1 MNIDE
6 AIEILEDTRKKLN
19 GDMEIK
25 HTNYNKAKAIETI
38 INEYNNLKQIEEAHR
53 IENGK
58 LRTRIKQLE
67 EIDNHIPHID

>member
-6 AIEILEDTRKKLN
+6 AIGTLKKMLKWEKECLHYDVSQSEIQ
-19 GDMEIK
+19 
-25 HTNYNKAKAIETI
+25 AIETI

-58 LRTRIKQLE
+58 LRERIKQLE
-67 EIDNHIPHID
+67 EIDKHIPHID